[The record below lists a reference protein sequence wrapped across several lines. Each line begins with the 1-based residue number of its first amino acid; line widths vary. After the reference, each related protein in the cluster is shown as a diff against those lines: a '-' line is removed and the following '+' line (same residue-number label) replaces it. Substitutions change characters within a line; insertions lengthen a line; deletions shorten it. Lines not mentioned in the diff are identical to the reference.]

1 MSGVQTSSKESLID
15 TYLDEVWLERGLS
28 ENTLSAYRHD
38 LAQLGTWLEGRSF
51 PDAGRGSLPDAGR
64 EDILAYLADRHRR
77 GFSPRSTA
85 RQLSCIRGFY
95 RFLVARHLI
104 SDDPTMRLESP
115 RLGRPLPGALSEAEV
130 EALLAIPAPDTALG
144 LRDRAMLET
153 LYATGVRVSE
163 LVGLTLSRVNQRQ
176 GAVRVVGKGGKERL
190 VPLGEEA
197 LGWIRRY
204 LEHARPALSRAGE
217 GSDTLFLSN
226 RGHAMTRQAFWY
238 RVKHCARAAGIRRA
252 VSPHSLRH
260 AFATHLLN
268 HGADLRVVQLL
279 LGHADL
285 STTQIYTHVA
295 RARLKELHRRHHP
308 RA

>member
-1 MSGVQTSSKESLID
+1 MTLTATEPTNEALID
-15 TYLDEVWLERGLS
+15 AYLDEVWLERGLA
-28 ENTLSAYRHD
+28 ENTLSAYRRD
-38 LAQLGTWLEGRSF
+38 LAQLGAWLEGGNLV
-51 PDAGRGSLPDAGR
+51 AVGR
-64 EDILAYLADRHRR
+64 EHILAFLAERHRR

-85 RQLSCIRGFY
+85 RLISCLRGFY

-104 SDDPTMRLESP
+104 AEDPTMRLESP
-115 RLGRPLPGALSEAEV
+115 RLGRALPGTLSESEV
-130 EALLAIPAPDTALG
+130 EALLGAPATDTVIG
-144 LRDRAMLET
+144 LRDRTMLET
-153 LYATGVRVSE
+153 LYATGMRVSE
-163 LVGLTLSRVNQRQ
+163 LVGLTMSRVNQQQ
-176 GAVRVVGKGGKERL
+176 GAVWVTGKGGKERL

-204 LEHARPALSRAGE
+204 LEESRPVLSRAGE

-226 RGHAMTRQAFWY
+226 RGRAMTRQAFWY
-238 RVKHCARAAGIRRA
+238 RIKQYAQRAEIRSA

-295 RARLKELHRRHHP
+295 RTRLQELHRRHHP